1 MVFTTILPTQQQYSC
16 YTTAVHPCS
25 NLYYMLYREI
35 SLVCCKQDQSIEETE
50 NVCTPTYAIVVCHR
64 PLLYYTPPNTYAFMH
79 IRICW
84 LSKRIKSN
92 ARKYIYESDMDDIVN
107 VYSFTFCHVLLKKE
121 VPSCWSV
128 YIVDRVHIIY
138 KPT

>member
-1 MVFTTILPTQQQYSC
+1 M
-16 YTTAVHPCS
+16 
-25 NLYYMLYREI
+25 
-35 SLVCCKQDQSIEETE
+35 
-50 NVCTPTYAIVVCHR
+50 VCHR

-107 VYSFTFCHVLLKKE
+107 VYSFTFCYVLLKKE
-121 VPSCWSV
+121 VECV
-128 YIVDRVHIIY
+128 YRVHVDRVHIILY